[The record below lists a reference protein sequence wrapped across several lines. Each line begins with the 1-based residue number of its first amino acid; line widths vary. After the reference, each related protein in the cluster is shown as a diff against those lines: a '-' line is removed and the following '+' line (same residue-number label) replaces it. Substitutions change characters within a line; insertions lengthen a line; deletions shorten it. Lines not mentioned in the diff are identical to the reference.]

1 MNMKSWTLPSWF
13 GLIDVVGFLNSVG
26 FVRVV
31 DLAVKILGL
40 VVSMSLPP
48 VLIEVSLLIEVWPAM
63 EVSLNEFVSVI
74 FVADVDSGLVGVVV
88 RGVNVAKWSDNLLL
102 YHDDI
107 LPTKLKNKSL
117 NSIYLCLKYFTCIWT
132 PSKWTSCVYIIT
144 ATQTIYLYST
154 SIAFGSLRRV
164 VLFEAW
170 CTATL
175 TIVISIRMRART
187 RAISPYVKIWK
198 NDMS

>member
-1 MNMKSWTLPSWF
+1 MKSWTLPSWL

-31 DLAVKILGL
+31 GLVVKILGL

-88 RGVNVAKWSDNLLL
+88 RGVNVAKLSENLLL

-107 LPTKLKNKSL
+107 LPTKLKNPQIKVW
-117 NSIYLCLKYFTCIWT
+117 I
-132 PSKWTSCVYIIT
+132 
-144 ATQTIYLYST
+144 
-154 SIAFGSLRRV
+154 
-164 VLFEAW
+164 
-170 CTATL
+170 
-175 TIVISIRMRART
+175 
-187 RAISPYVKIWK
+187 PYTYV
-198 NDMS
+198 